1 MHDVFA
7 GREHQNSSIKEKIY
21 TRTLSAAD
29 LTMYET
35 NRLYR
40 STVQD
45 DRETPAFL
53 RHYICALR
61 ASAPPPVTTRGAG
74 TKIQRAIAAEGNCG
88 GPT

>member
-1 MHDVFA
+1 
-7 GREHQNSSIKEKIY
+7 
-21 TRTLSAAD
+21 
-29 LTMYET
+29 MYET

-53 RHYICALR
+53 RHYIFALR